1 MDNLYEQT
9 GESCISDV
17 LYATNAVCPSV
28 YHLIKSISFPSKLML
43 SHALQEGGG
52 KKTCLFNYFNSIAL
66 RNPSHSFTPS
76 LEKQG
81 PLLGTQHESLPAA
94 ILQLSEKSAIS
105 NSYCCN
111 LKVNIPKITHLRFS
125 FFTHILK
132 WKLSYFLHFYLY
144 FYTAIFKHVSPL
156 GFFAVKVPSMSNV
169 NLHEKLTVVLP
180 HEPS

>member
-1 MDNLYEQT
+1 MPFCVSPDQIHFISIKINAF
-9 GESCISDV
+9 SCF
-17 LYATNAVCPSV
+17 TRR
-28 YHLIKSISFPSKLML
+28 
-43 SHALQEGGG
+43 GG

-111 LKVNIPKITHLRFS
+111 LKVNIPKITRLHFS

-132 WKLSYFLHFYLY
+132 WKLSYFSS
-144 FYTAIFKHVSPL
+144 IFTCIFILLSLSTHLLWVSL
-156 GFFAVKVPSMSNV
+156 LLRVHLCQTWTCMKN
-169 NLHEKLTVVLP
+169 
-180 HEPS
+180 